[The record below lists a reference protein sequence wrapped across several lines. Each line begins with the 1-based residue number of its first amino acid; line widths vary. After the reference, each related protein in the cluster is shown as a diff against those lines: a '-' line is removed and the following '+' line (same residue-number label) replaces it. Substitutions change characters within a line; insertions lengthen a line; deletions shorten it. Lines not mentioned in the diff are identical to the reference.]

1 VENEDASRWICGCT
15 YGHATNDGGG
25 GCQWLLCHRQREGLD
40 GASGARSKKG
50 EGPDGAGTW
59 RSCRGKGVGSGH
71 DMQAVGLSRGR
82 AAHGGGVWHGRVIA
96 TAGGPLRKF
105 NYVKIFQIC
114 SNLNQLK
121 TGLLE
126 LNFFKIKYGCEGF
139 YVRNN
144 FLYSNFSR
152 FGLDFE

>member
-1 VENEDASRWICGCT
+1 VAFMSQTERRIRWGVRR
-15 YGHATNDGGG
+15 AV
-25 GCQWLLCHRQREGLD
+25 
-40 GASGARSKKG
+40 KKG
-50 EGPDGAGTW
+50 EGPDGADTW

-82 AAHGGGVWHGRVIA
+82 AAHGGGAWHGRVIA
-96 TAGGPLRKF
+96 TACGPLRKF

-144 FLYSNFSR
+144 FLYSNSSR
-152 FGLDFE
+152 FRLDFE